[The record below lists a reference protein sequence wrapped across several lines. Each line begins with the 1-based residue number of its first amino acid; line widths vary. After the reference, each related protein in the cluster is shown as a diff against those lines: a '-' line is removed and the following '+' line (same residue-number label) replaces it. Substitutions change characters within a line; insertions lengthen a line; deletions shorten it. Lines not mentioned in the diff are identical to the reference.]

1 MSIPHNWFQV
11 NYFAAAVATTLGFIF
26 SVFWLRILFRNKWIK
41 YCRWS
46 YQEALEIM
54 EANQRD
60 KSIYWSFFEHLI
72 SMIILGVLFHNLHI
86 NTIGSAIGVG
96 LLVWLGFMATLSSNE
111 VLWHGEKVEFYVLN
125 QTSFLLRTI
134 LMTTVY
140 GYLAF

>member
-1 MSIPHNWFQV
+1 
-11 NYFAAAVATTLGFIF
+11 
-26 SVFWLRILFRNKWIK
+26 
-41 YCRWS
+41 
-46 YQEALEIM
+46 
-54 EANQRD
+54 
-60 KSIYWSFFEHLI
+60 
-72 SMIILGVLFHNLHI
+72 MIILGVLFHNLHI